1 MKHLG
6 NLTVT
11 PENALSFP
19 AVSEIYGHLTIT
31 AGARLIAPNLTMVR
45 GWVTI
50 LDNGS
55 FGAPQLGL
63 VDGWLTIRGEGAAW
77 LPNLTEVRADLTMD
91 VDGNLDAPLLDSVG
105 ALQVRNGS
113 QDGWP
118 FPSLRFVRNAL
129 TLGAGNVSLS
139 MPLLDTVG
147 GSLTLRANAELNA
160 RVIENAPN
168 LRHIGGYAD
177 IDETATIVAPKFT
190 NAT

>member
-19 AVSEIYGHLTIT
+19 AVSEIYGHLTI
-31 AGARLIAPNLTMVR
+31 ADGARLIAPDLTMVR

-50 LDNGS
+50 LGDGELVAGN
-55 FGAPQLGL
+55 LGL
-63 VDGWLTIRGEGAAW
+63 VDGWLTIRGDGTAV
-77 LPNLTEVRADLTMD
+77 LPSLSEVRADLTLD
-91 VDGNLDAPLLDSVG
+91 IDGNLDAPLLTSVG

-113 QDGWP
+113 QDGWA
-118 FPSLRFVRNAL
+118 FPALKMVRNAL

-147 GSLTLRANAELNA
+147 GSLTLRAKAEL
-160 RVIENAPN
+160 RAPN
-168 LRHIGGYAD
+168 LSHIGGYAD

-190 NAT
+190 NAP

>member
-31 AGARLIAPNLTMVR
+31 AGVRLVAPNLTMVR
-45 GWVTI
+45 GWVTVMDGGT
-50 LDNGS
+50 LN
-55 FGAPQLGL
+55 ANQLGL
-63 VDGWLTIRGEGAAW
+63 VDGWLTIRGNGVAW
-77 LPNLTEVRADLTMD
+77 LPNILEVRADLTLD
-91 VDGNLDAPLLDSVG
+91 LDGNLDAPLLDSVG

-113 QDGWP
+113 QAYWR

-129 TLGAGNVSLS
+129 TLGAGKVSLS

-160 RVIENAPN
+160 PN
-168 LRHIGGYAD
+168 LQHIGGYAD
-177 IDETATIVAPKFT
+177 IDENAKLSAPKFIS
-190 NAT
+190 